1 MTVFIIVG
9 LVLVLAIGGL
19 LLRVTKL
26 VEVLRSSE
34 NQRVDGAN
42 KINAI
47 LFPIFLV
54 TGLIGFYWITNYAKQ
69 FYLPD
74 AASAHGQSIDDMF
87 WFTMAILTFAFVAT
101 HILLFVF
108 PYIYQYKE
116 GRKATFFPDN
126 HKLELIWTV
135 VPGIVLA
142 MLVFTG
148 YNVWTDITYDKPGVK
163 YETVE
168 IIGKQF
174 NWMVRYPGVDNNLG
188 KHNFRMTDETNIV
201 GIDFNDVNASDDF
214 MSQKVVI
221 PKGKPVMLKIRS
233 RDVLHSVFAFHFR
246 QKMDAVPGMPTSFQ
260 FTPIKTTAEMRAEL
274 GKPDFDYEIAC
285 TEVCGRGHFGMRM
298 VIEVLEPREY
308 NKWKAAQKPFIV
320 SNPEYLAKLTPSVQ
334 ERLKKLLPKEEAP
347 AAPTAENSS
356 EKTETPTVQQPVVQK
371 AGI

>member
-9 LVLVLAIGGL
+9 LVLVLAIAGL

-54 TGLIGFYWITNYAKQ
+54 LGLLGFYWISDYAVQ
-69 FYLPD
+69 FYLPE
-74 AASAHGQSIDDMF
+74 ASSEHGQSIDDMF
-87 WFTMAILTFAFVAT
+87 WFTMIILTIVFVAT
-101 HILLFVF
+101 HLLLFTF
-108 PYIYQYKE
+108 PYIYQFKE
-116 GRKATFFPDN
+116 SRKATFFPDN

-142 MLVFTG
+142 LLVFTG
-148 YNVWTDITYDKPGVK
+148 YSVWTDITYDKPGVK
-163 YETVE
+163 YEVVE
-168 IIGKQF
+168 IVGKQF
-174 NWMVRYPGVDNNLG
+174 NWMVRYPGADNNLG

-201 GIDFNDVNASDDF
+201 GIDFNDVNAADDF
-214 MSQKVVI
+214 MSQKVVV

-260 FTPIKTTAEMRAEL
+260 FTPTKTTAEMRAEL
-274 GKPDFDYEIAC
+274 GKADFDYEIAC

-298 VIEVLEPREY
+298 VIEVMEPRDY
-308 NKWKAAQKPFIV
+308 AKWKASQKSFIV
-320 SNPEYLAKLTPSVQ
+320 SNPEYIAKLAPSVQ
-334 ERLKKLLPKEEAP
+334 ERLKKLLPVEAAPAP
-347 AAPTAENSS
+347 AAEISS
-356 EKTETPTVQQPVVQK
+356 TKTETPAVEQPVIQK